1 MVSVITSENHVNANI
16 VEQLASPLTD
26 EGQGLPQ
33 EMLAFPR
40 KGILSYSCPWY
51 LELFSS
57 VFWWMSNEGAV
68 LWISCLLHMQTLHFL
83 LRDAQ

>member
-33 EMLAFPR
+33 ERHPL
-40 KGILSYSCPWY
+40 ILVS
-51 LELFSS
+51 L
-57 VFWWMSNEGAV
+57 VFRIV
-68 LWISCLLHMQTLHFL
+68 F
-83 LRDAQ
+83 